1 MRGPESIQVNLPIS
15 NKRKALQF
23 LFQCCFFLLLCRM
36 QMPATIS
43 AVMIHT
49 HTHATLTPGSIGN
62 GHCPTACLSVCLY
75 SSLSVR
81 VCAFARVRV
90 CLCLVCACA
99 CVRACVYV
107 CVCVCVCVFLSVFL
121 SVCPDCLP
129 VWLHVCLPACLKIP

>member
-99 CVRACVYV
+99 CVRACV
-107 CVCVCVCVFLSVFL
+107 CVCVCVCFYLSSCLSAPTVCL
-121 SVCPDCLP
+121 SGYMSVCPL
-129 VWLHVCLPACLKIP
+129 V